1 MSFDT
6 SQLCTATGVF
16 LEKNARYH
24 LIVEQDGPWSFAGMP
39 SNTKGMPLTAF
50 APPANSDVPTK
61 IKAYATRTLM
71 FVMYPLKRTFNRPW
85 GHIIARYGSTGSEES
100 FIDPG
105 EERQSNRREELFTP
119 QRDGELFVYLN
130 QPVLGLWPDALG
142 FFNSGKARIT
152 ITRVPRR

>member
-6 SQLCTATGVF
+6 SKLCTATGVF

-24 LIVEQDGPWSFAGMP
+24 LIVEQDGPWSFAGA
-39 SNTKGMPLTAF
+39 SSSTKGMPIAAF
-50 APPANSDVPTK
+50 APPVGSDVTTW
-61 IKAYATRTLM
+61 IKARATQVLM

-85 GHIIARYGSTGSEES
+85 GHIIVRYGSIGSEES

-119 QRDGELFVYLN
+119 QRDGEMFIYLN
-130 QPVLGLWPDALG
+130 QPVLGLWSDKLG
-142 FFNSGKARIT
+142 FFNSGKAKIT